1 MPTYHVTL
9 LNDDGVVLALCPA
22 FPEVASVG
30 DTEAEALENVIEAIE
45 PAIEYRLKDGEP
57 MPEPASPGAHG
68 HQVTASVQ

>member
-1 MPTYHVTL
+1 MPIYNVTL
-9 LNDDGVVLALCPA
+9 LNYDGVVLALCPA

-45 PAIEYRLKDGEP
+45 LAMDCRLKDGEP